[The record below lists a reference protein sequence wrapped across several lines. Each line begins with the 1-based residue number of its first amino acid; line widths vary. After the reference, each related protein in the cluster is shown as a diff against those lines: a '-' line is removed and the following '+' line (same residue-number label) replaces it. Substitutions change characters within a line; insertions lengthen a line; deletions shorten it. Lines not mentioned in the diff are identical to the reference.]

1 MCFCF
6 IHARFKNFF
15 SKRLIDFHF
24 IKAIWSISFK
34 FIRPDSFFFLNF
46 KVYQSLSK
54 PSIYFRFC
62 NIIKIQLVQNILQCH
77 TKRMAMCKVGSLK
90 QMYRCIWRRSGHKNH
105 WFTCFIH
112 NFEISRYL
120 SGFFYGFNRVKLLTG
135 WK

>member
-1 MCFCF
+1 MCVCF

-24 IKAIWSISFK
+24 IKATWSISFK
-34 FIRPDSFFFLNF
+34 FIRPGSSFFFNF

-62 NIIKIQLVQNILQCH
+62 NIIKTQLVQNILQCH
-77 TKRMAMCKVGSLK
+77 TKRMTKCKVGSLK
-90 QMYRCIWRRSGHKNH
+90 QMYKCIWRGSGHKNH